1 MVSGCRR
8 KRGVCLTDRLLAA
21 AFLAWVATP
30 ALAQPQAPPA
40 SEDAIVPDA
49 EFEAA
54 LPRIDDDLTAPLAPL
69 ATPAPAPPVDT
80 PPDPA
85 LTAPLPPL
93 TAFDATPTP
102 ATPGAEEEPAEEVRY
117 RVVLEGLGDVDLA
130 GRFRGLSALD
140 KGDGEAANG
149 AVVSARAREDERL
162 ALTILQS
169 EGYYDAAVTSTVTPA
184 TKPGERIVATISA
197 VPGPRYKLGQIAV
210 TGPGTEPPGLAREAL
225 ELNSGDP
232 IVAAAVE
239 AAEANVLLRLP
250 QQGYP
255 FVTLGP
261 RDVLLDPAT
270 QTGDYTLPVTPG
282 PRSRFGTVT
291 TTGKL
296 AFDARHVGVLRRFGE
311 GDLWD
316 SRKIDDLREAM
327 VATSLFSSVAIE
339 PIRTGVVLPDGTER
353 VDLNVIQ
360 QAGPPRTLAAQ
371 GGFATGQ
378 GLTLQGSWTHRNL
391 FRPEGALIAEA
402 TLGTREQSAA
412 VSFRR
417 SNAGKRDRTVLLS
430 LRGARQRYQAY
441 DALTA
446 QITGRISR
454 ESTPIWQ
461 KVWTWNY
468 GFELL
473 ASDEQRRDR
482 TRVRDDGT
490 YFIVALPGQLG
501 FDRSNNL
508 LDPTRGF
515 RVTGRVSP
523 EISKRAGGGFDQYV
537 RTLVDASAYYPV
549 KDNLVIAARARAG
562 SIVGAARDRIAPSRR
577 LYSGGGGSVRG
588 FGFQE
593 LGPRD
598 ANNDPLGG
606 RAVTE
611 FALEARYRF
620 GNYGI
625 VPFIDA
631 GQVYSG
637 SVPKLSNLRFG
648 AGIGGRLY
656 TNFGPIRVDVA
667 TPLGR
672 RKGESKIALYISIG
686 QAF

>member
-1 MVSGCRR
+1 M
-8 KRGVCLTDRLLAA
+8 TDRLLAA
-21 AFLAWVATP
+21 AILVCASSSAFAQSQP
-30 ALAQPQAPPA
+30 APA
-40 SEDAIVPDA
+40 GEDAIVSET

-54 LPRIDDDLTAPLAPL
+54 LPRIDDDLNAPLAPIAPL
-69 ATPAPAPPVDT
+69 PPPPAAAQT

-85 LTAPLPPL
+85 LTTPLPPL
-93 TAFDATPTP
+93 ATFDVTPTP
-102 ATPGAEEEPAEEVRY
+102 AAPGAAEDTEVAEEVRY
-117 RVVLEGLGDVDLA
+117 RVVIEGLQDVKLA
-130 GRFRGLSALD
+130 GRFRDLSALE

-149 AVVSARAREDERL
+149 AVVTARAREDERL

-169 EGYYDAAVTSTVTPA
+169 EGYYDAVVTSTVAPAKTPQD
-184 TKPGERIVATISA
+184 RIVATITA
-197 VPGPRYKLGQIAV
+197 VPGQRYKLGAIRV
-210 TGPGTEPPGLAREAL
+210 DSPPIIPPGLALEAL
-225 ELNSGDP
+225 KLEAGAP
-232 IVAAAVE
+232 IVAADVE

-255 FVTLGP
+255 FVQLGR

-270 QTGDYTLPVTPG
+270 GIGDYTLPLDPG
-282 PRSRFGTVT
+282 PRSTFGDVR
-291 TTGKL
+291 TTGEL
-296 AFDARHVGVLRRFGE
+296 AFDARHVGVLRRFRE
-311 GDLWD
+311 GDLYD

-327 VATSLFSSVAIE
+327 VATGLFSSVAVE
-339 PIRTGVVLPDGTER
+339 PIRTGVVLPDGTEQ

-371 GGFATGQ
+371 AGYATGQ
-378 GLTLQGSWTHRNL
+378 GITLQGSWTHRNL
-391 FRPEGALIAEA
+391 FPPEGALILEGTA
-402 TLGTREQSAA
+402 GTREQSAA

-417 SNAGKRDRTVLLS
+417 QNAGKRDRTVFLS

-446 QITGRISR
+446 QISGRISR

-461 KVWTWNY
+461 KRWTWNY

-473 ASDEQRRDR
+473 ASDENRRDPSR
-482 TRVRDDGT
+482 RQDDGI

-501 FDRSNNL
+501 YDRSNNL

-515 RVTGRVSP
+515 RVTGRLSP
-523 EISKRAGGGFDQYV
+523 ELSKRASGGFDQYV
-537 RTLVDASAYYPV
+537 RGLLDVSAYYPV
-549 KDNLVIAARARAG
+549 KDNLVIAGRARFG
-562 SIVGAARDRIAPSRR
+562 SIVGAPRDRVAPSRR

-598 ANNDPLGG
+598 INNDPIGG
-606 RAVTE
+606 RALTE

-631 GQVYSG
+631 GQVYTG

-667 TPLGR
+667 TPIGR
-672 RKGESKIALYISIG
+672 KRGESKIALYISIG